1 MPTLAQIPF
10 VLALLAKATVFTA
23 FCLVLGAASQKF
35 IRRSGC
41 LCGDQQGLFLS
52 MFFSLST
59 GMCVIT
65 VILFLLGLSSLLSPG
80 ATALVL
86 VVTQAIAAGYL
97 WRRSESPTTV
107 IAANQLLD
115 WKLLAQCVFFAGLFV
130 LVVLIAVCPP
140 GKWDDTSYHLPYARY
155 YIDNH
160 AIVMNPYLRFPLFP
174 HNGNLLFSLG
184 LMYGTETDAQVLAT
198 LPLFVISLGLFG
210 ACHALLGSTSA
221 GYLSVVVFFALG
233 PVKEAL
239 GYAYVDNILA
249 LYTWGATLALALWL
263 REPTESTHWL
273 LTCGLLAGTAAGT
286 KLFGGVMAFLIG
298 LYLLMVVRK
307 MRPTLI
313 YTVTTLLFGLG
324 WYVRSLY
331 ISGDPVHPAGGNIFG
346 HFLWNAG
353 DLLSQQQEQS
363 THGAEKGLFNIF
375 GALQTAGILLL
386 VPALLVFV
394 QPVAWRRPTNFLYI
408 TFVFYL
414 LFWMMSSQVARYLAP
429 VLGLGAFLSVW
440 FLYQAG
446 LKTSLRGLHGQ
457 TWAPWLRGAGNLA
470 VASCGLIM
478 VYSGLKLVP
487 PQLVNW
493 DTVLRG
499 RPGYEIMIS
508 ATAQIPV
515 HGKIL
520 LQVGYENAFYFF
532 KGTAIGDWFGPG
544 RYSNTLICEAKC
556 RIAPAEQMVKVM
568 NGFGAQMLA
577 VNAKRFQFDP
587 QQYTDFFDIKTR
599 TEDGYLLIL
608 KK

>member
-1 MPTLAQIPF
+1 MPTLTQLPF
-10 VLALLAKATVFTA
+10 VLALLAKAALFMA
-23 FCLVLGAASQKF
+23 CCLVLGAAGQKC
-35 IRRSGC
+35 IMTSG
-41 LCGDQQGLFLS
+41 GSHDGEQDPFLR

-65 VILFLLGLSSLLSPG
+65 AIMFLLGLSSLLSPG

-86 VVTQAIAAGYL
+86 VVTLAIAAGYL

-107 IAANQLLD
+107 MRVNQLLD
-115 WKLLAQCVFFAGLFV
+115 GKLLAQSVFFAGLFV

-221 GYLSVVVFFALG
+221 GYLSIVVFFALG
-233 PVKEAL
+233 PAKEAL

-249 LYTWGATLALALWL
+249 LYTWGALLALALWL

-273 LTCGLLAGTAAGT
+273 FTCGLLAGTAAGT

-298 LYLLMVVRK
+298 LYLLMAVRK

-363 THGAEKGLFNIF
+363 THGVEKGLFNIF
-375 GALQTAGILLL
+375 EALQTAGILLL

-394 QPVAWRRPTNFLYI
+394 QPTAWRRPTNFLYI

-457 TWAPWLRGAGNLA
+457 TWTPWLRSAGNLA

-478 VYSGLKLVP
+478 VYSGVKLVP
-487 PQLVNW
+487 PQLAHW
-493 DTVLRG
+493 DATLRG
-499 RPGYEIMIS
+499 RAGYEIMTS
-508 ATAQIPV
+508 ATAQMPL

-544 RYSNTLICEAKC
+544 RYSNTLICELKC

-568 NGFGAQMLA
+568 TGFGARMLA
-577 VNAKRFQFDP
+577 VNAKRFEFDP
-587 QQYTDFFDIKTR
+587 QQYTDLFEIKAR
-599 TEDGYLLIL
+599 SADGYLLVL
-608 KK
+608 K